1 MNRGTACLENSHR
14 DGKSARAAN
23 RLHVQL
29 KHAFSPS
36 NKITLSLLS
45 DNRLLIFSS
54 CLFVFHCIS

>member
-23 RLHVQL
+23 RLHVPL

-36 NKITLSLLS
+36 NKSTPFSLERQSFVDFFLLS
-45 DNRLLIFSS
+45 FRFS
-54 CLFVFHCIS
+54 LH